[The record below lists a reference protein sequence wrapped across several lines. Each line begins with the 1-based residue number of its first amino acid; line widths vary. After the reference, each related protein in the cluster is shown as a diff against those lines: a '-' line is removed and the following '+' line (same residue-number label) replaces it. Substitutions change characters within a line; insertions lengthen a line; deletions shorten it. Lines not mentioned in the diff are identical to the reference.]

1 MVGLTGVLASEMV
14 SMTVPSRE
22 MTAVIS
28 GVTTTFPVFLKPT
41 STPSG
46 MSTSVSLTTML
57 ITSPETRSTSVTVI
71 SRADVA
77 WRTIPTEPGTFS
89 PGTVSTTTFAV

>member
-14 SMTVPSRE
+14 SMTVPSRD

-28 GVTTTFPVFLKPT
+28 GVATTFPVFLKPT
-41 STPSG
+41 SIPSG

-71 SRADVA
+71 SRVDVA
-77 WRTIPTEPGTFS
+77 WRIVPTEPGTFS
-89 PGTVSTTTFAV
+89 PGTVSTMTFAV